1 MKEKI
6 YGVVVL
12 YNPPNEVIGNIATYI
27 DFVDKLYL
35 YDNSSKSNYDM
46 FCNMARFDKVEYISN
61 CINDGISKSLN
72 VIINIINTPCS
83 WLLTMDQDSKFYGNE
98 FGELLNR
105 INDLDPIV
113 GLLSPK
119 HTSAI
124 LNGKNSNGLL
134 ASGLVESDIVMTSG
148 NLINVDI
155 AKKIGAF
162 DERYFIDCVDWDF
175 CLRLKLNGYKVI
187 VDNLIKLEHGLGD
200 SPEIR
205 KFITHNIVVCNYN
218 PIRRY
223 YITRNKLLFFT
234 THFRQFPNHAFKS
247 LLSIFLDVFK
257 IIFFEKDKIKK
268 ISSMTEATND
278 FCRNRFGYK
287 K

>member
-1 MKEKI
+1 MKGKI

-12 YNPPNEVIGNIATYI
+12 YNPPSEVVGNIATYI
-27 DFVDKLYL
+27 NFVDKLYL
-35 YDNSSKSNYDM
+35 YDNSGKSNYDM
-46 FCNMARFDKVEYISN
+46 FCDMENFDKVEYISN

-72 VIINIINTPCS
+72 IIINKINTPCS
-83 WLLTMDQDSKFYGNE
+83 WLLTMDQDSRFYENE
-98 FGELLNR
+98 LGELLKR
-105 INDLDPIV
+105 INNLDAAV

-119 HTSAI
+119 HTSGI
-124 LNGKNSNGLL
+124 LNGKNSGRLV
-134 ASGLVESDIVMTSG
+134 ASGLVENDIVMTSG

-175 CLRLKLNGYKVI
+175 CLRLKLNGYKVL
-187 VDNLIKLEHGLGD
+187 VDNCIKLEHGLGD
-200 SPEIR
+200 CPEIR

-218 PIRRY
+218 SIRRY

-234 THFRQFPNHAFKS
+234 TYFIKFPKHALKS
-247 LLSIFLDVFK
+247 LLSIFLDIFK
-257 IIFFEKDKIKK
+257 IIFFEENKIKK
-268 ISSMTEATND
+268 ISSMAEATND
-278 FCRNRFGYK
+278 FCRNSFGYK